1 MPLRRFRAM
10 ERLEGIVERITF
22 QSPETGYTVA
32 KLQPEGRAGEPVT
45 VVGETLSLSPGESVV
60 LEGDWTTHAQ
70 YGRQFKIASYR
81 TVAPS
86 TVEGMRRYLGS
97 GLIKGIGPVTARR
110 VVDHFGAETLDVI
123 EKSPERLVEVEG
135 LGARRA
141 EWILQAWQE
150 QREIHNVML
159 FLQSH
164 DVGTGYAVKIWKAY
178 GQQAISLIQENPY
191 RLSKDIWGIG
201 FLTADQIAQKLG
213 VAPHSE
219 KRILAGI
226 RHVLDSAA
234 EDDGHVYLPLEKLV
248 GACAEALGVSADLI
262 GPCLAALREA
272 EEVIVKEDRVYI
284 PPLYYAEKGTATRL
298 YQLSSIQ
305 RIETGDIPREIE
317 AIERREGV
325 RFAPLQ
331 KVALQKALSHSVLIL
346 TGGPGTGKTTTI
358 KGLIALL
365 EAREKVVALAAPT
378 GRAAKRLSE
387 ATGRAA
393 KTIHRLLKFSPRQM
407 AFEKNFQNPLEIDAL
422 IVDEVSMVDTV
433 LMNSLM
439 RAVPLSAS
447 VVLVGDVDQ
456 LPSVGPGNVLK
467 DAIASGV
474 VETVMLN
481 EIFRQAQASRIV
493 VNAHAVN
500 AGEFPDIR
508 HARDSDFF
516 FIEIEDPGE
525 VAETVCGLC
534 KARLPR
540 TYGFDPIDDIQVLT
554 PMYRGETGV
563 VHLNRVLQETLNPK
577 GQELQRGGVCFRVG
591 DKVMQVRNNYDKDVF
606 NGDIGRITGIDA
618 IEQVVGVAF
627 PERAVGYDF
636 AELDEVVL
644 AYATSVHKSQGSEY
658 RAVILPL
665 TTQHYMMLQRNLLYT
680 GITRARD
687 FVVLVGTVKALG
699 IAVRNNQ
706 VAERYTSLAERI
718 RAGAAE
724 PQEPSV

>member
-1 MPLRRFRAM
+1 M

-32 KLQPEGRAGEPVT
+32 RLQPEGRSGESVT
-45 VVGETLSLSPGESVV
+45 VVGETLSLSPGECVV

-70 YGRQFKIASYR
+70 YGRQFKIVSYR
-81 TVAPS
+81 TVVPS

-110 VVDHFGAETLDVI
+110 IVDHFGAETLDVI
-123 EKSPERLVEVEG
+123 EESPERLVEVEG

-150 QREIHNVML
+150 QREIHGVML

-191 RLSKDIWGIG
+191 RLSTDIWGIG
-201 FLTADQIAQKLG
+201 FLTADRIAQKLG
-213 VAPHSE
+213 VEPYSE

-234 EDDGHVYLPLEKLV
+234 EDDGHVYLPLEELV
-248 GACAEALGVSADLI
+248 GACAEALDVSADLI

-325 RFAPLQ
+325 RFVPLQ

-365 EAREKVVALAAPT
+365 EARRKVVALAAPT

-387 ATGRAA
+387 TTGRAA
-393 KTIHRLLKFSPRQM
+393 KTIHRLLKFSPREM
-407 AFEKNFQNPLEIDAL
+407 AFEKNFENPLEVDAL

-508 HARDSDFF
+508 NARDSDFF
-516 FIEIEDPGE
+516 FIETEDPGG
-525 VAETVCGLC
+525 VAETVCSLC
-534 KARLPR
+534 KTRLPR
-540 TYGFDPIDDIQVLT
+540 TYGFDPINDIQVLT

-563 VHLNRVLQETLNPK
+563 LYLNRVLQEALNPK

-618 IEQVVGVAF
+618 IEQVIGVAF

-636 AELDEVVL
+636 AELDEIVL

-687 FVVLVGTVKALG
+687 FVVLVGMKKALG
-699 IAVRNNQ
+699 IAVKNNR